1 MPAPYSYDLRRKA
14 IDAVNSGQ
22 RKVNVCRMFNI
33 SRNTLHLWL
42 QRQEDTGD
50 CQAIINY
57 QQGAR
62 HKITDWQRFREFAQ
76 QHRDKTQGQ
85 MATLWGE
92 QVTQQNISDAL
103 GKIGFTR
110 KKKERDEELRQAFV
124 ERLQTKQPH
133 QITYVDEAGIDNRD
147 EYPYGYGPIGERVHA
162 LKSGKR
168 TERVSFI
175 AALKMGEL
183 FAPMT
188 FAGSCNRSLFEM
200 WLQES
205 LLPQLKE
212 GDVIV
217 IDNAS
222 FHKGQ
227 AIEEMVS
234 EAGCEIWY
242 LPPYSPDL
250 NKIERWWFVLKNWM
264 KQRWGEFETFRDCVD
279 AAFRNSPN
287 VCA

>member
-110 KKKERDEELRQAFV
+110 KKNL
-124 ERLQTKQPH
+124 
-133 QITYVDEAGIDNRD
+133 
-147 EYPYGYGPIGERVHA
+147 
-162 LKSGKR
+162 
-168 TERVSFI
+168 
-175 AALKMGEL
+175 
-183 FAPMT
+183 
-188 FAGSCNRSLFEM
+188 
-200 WLQES
+200 WLS
-205 LLPQLKE
+205 R
-212 GDVIV
+212 
-217 IDNAS
+217 A
-222 FHKGQ
+222 
-227 AIEEMVS
+227 
-234 EAGCEIWY
+234 
-242 LPPYSPDL
+242 
-250 NKIERWWFVLKNWM
+250 R
-264 KQRWGEFETFRDCVD
+264 
-279 AAFRNSPN
+279 
-287 VCA
+287 